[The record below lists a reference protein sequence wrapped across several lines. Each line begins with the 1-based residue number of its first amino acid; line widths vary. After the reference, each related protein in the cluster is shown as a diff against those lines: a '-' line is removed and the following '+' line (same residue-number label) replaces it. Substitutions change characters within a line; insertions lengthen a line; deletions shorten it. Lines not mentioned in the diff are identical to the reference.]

1 MSWQVEFLNEKKY
14 LKLISKFS
22 RASQRG
28 ITDELMTVLGS
39 HGPGVISNG
48 QGKALGG
55 GLYEYRLESAPEILL
70 RAFLIVREQE
80 LIVVLSAY
88 DKKANDSKTWQNR
101 QILAARNLQ
110 KGLDQK

>member
-1 MSWQVEFLNEKKY
+1 MSWQVEFLNEKKF

-22 RASQRG
+22 RANQRDFVE
-28 ITDELMTVLGS
+28 TLMSTLS
-39 HGPGVISNG
+39 TSGPGVISNG

-55 GLYEYRLESAPEILL
+55 GLYEYRLESAPDILL
-70 RAFLIVREQE
+70 RAFFIVREQE

>member
-1 MSWQVEFLNEKKY
+1 MSWQVEFLNEKKF

-22 RASQRG
+22 RANQRDFVE
-28 ITDELMTVLGS
+28 TLMSTLS
-39 HGPGVISNG
+39 TSGPGVISNG
-48 QGKALGG
+48 KGRALGG
-55 GLYEYRLESAPEILL
+55 GLYEYRFESAPDILL
-70 RAFLIVREQE
+70 RAFFIVREQE